1 LDRPQIPGDRSS
13 MTDAAL
19 RTMKQI
25 TSTYV
30 EDGYPNFQ
38 MWWFRLRDDDGAS
51 AELIALGLIESI
63 GVWRAYKLTRE
74 GKYWALQHRHAA
86 VTAHAAGGM
95 Y

>member
-1 LDRPQIPGDRSS
+1 

-19 RTMKQI
+19 RTMKEI

-38 MWWFRLRDDDGAS
+38 AWWFRLRDDDNAA
-51 AELIALGLIESI
+51 AELRDLGLIEPI

-74 GKYWALQHRHAA
+74 GKYWALHHRSIAA
-86 VTAHAAGGM
+86 ASLGAGAF
-95 Y
+95 